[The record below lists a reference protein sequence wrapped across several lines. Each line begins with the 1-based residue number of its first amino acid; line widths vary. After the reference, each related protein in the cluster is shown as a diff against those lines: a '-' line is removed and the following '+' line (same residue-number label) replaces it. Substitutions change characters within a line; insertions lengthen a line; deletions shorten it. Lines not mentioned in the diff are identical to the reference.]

1 MNRSAP
7 SVNTVQS
14 VERAAEL
21 LKAVASAGEPET
33 APVLADRCGLN
44 RSTTW
49 RLLATL
55 ERHGLVD
62 RDPETGR
69 YSVGHA
75 VVQMAGV
82 SGYEALARRGQPLL
96 RRLADDTGETVN
108 LAVPHLL
115 QLVYVS
121 QVQAPHVMTANWLGR
136 PVALHATSTG
146 KAFLAWLP
154 DEERAVTLAQP
165 LECYTK
171 TTLTDATALEAE
183 LRKVRRRGYAVS
195 RGELEPGLS
204 GVSAASLDE
213 RERPVAVV
221 SVWGPESRI
230 RAHGFRR
237 LGEAAAT
244 SAQEL
249 AADLRWECQRR
260 QLSRTRS
267 TSSRTLS
274 RASARSTPD
283 ISSSS

>member
-1 MNRSAP
+1 VYVKSIDFLVRIVSYASRNMNGTAP
-7 SVNTVQS
+7 SVNAVQS

-21 LKAVASAGEPET
+21 LKAVASAGEPQT
-33 APVLADRCGLN
+33 ARALADRCGLN

-75 VVQMAGV
+75 VVQMAAA
-82 SGYEALARRGQPLL
+82 SGYEALARRARPVL
-96 RRLADDTGETVN
+96 RRLADETGETVN

-121 QVQAPHVMTANWLGR
+121 QMQAPHVMTANWLGR

-154 DEERAVTLAQP
+154 PEERAATLAEP
-165 LECYTK
+165 LERYTE
-171 TTLTDATALEAE
+171 TTLTDANALEAE
-183 LRKVRRRGYAVS
+183 LQDVRRRGYAVS
-195 RGELEPGLS
+195 RGELEPGLW

-213 RERPVAVV
+213 LARPVAVV
-221 SVWGPESRI
+221 SVWGSEGRI
-230 RAHGFRR
+230 RAHGFGR
-237 LGEAAAT
+237 LGEAAVAT
-244 SAQEL
+244 AREL
-249 AADLRWECQRR
+249 AA
-260 QLSRTRS
+260 QLQ
-267 TSSRTLS
+267 
-274 RASARSTPD
+274 
-283 ISSSS
+283 